1 MKQYDLDEIESLLI
15 RCKEYVTL
23 MSNFHK
29 IQGVKMPRELRELKN
44 DLTQGIS
51 KIERK

>member
-1 MKQYDLDEIESLLI
+1 MKHYDLDAIESLLV
-15 RCKEYVTL
+15 RCKEYVTT

-29 IQGVKMPRELRELKN
+29 IQGVEMPKELRELKN
-44 DLTQGIS
+44 DLTQVIS